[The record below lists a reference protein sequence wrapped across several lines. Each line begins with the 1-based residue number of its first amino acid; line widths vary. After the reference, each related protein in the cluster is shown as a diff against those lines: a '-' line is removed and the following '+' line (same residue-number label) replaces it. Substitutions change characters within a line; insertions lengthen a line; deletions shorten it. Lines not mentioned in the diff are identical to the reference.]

1 MKKESKS
8 TLRGGDHTFKHRTT
22 IGENGEILYEMP
34 LEAETIHNPEDFKV
48 GDTVFVTSLNLEG
61 TVKEAANKSGDL
73 VVQMGFLTSTVN
85 YKNLELRQKENETK
99 KPDSSGDR
107 YSINKAFTIQPEI
120 NLLGNT
126 VDEAI
131 NRLEKYLDDA
141 MIAGLTSVRIVHG
154 KGTGALRK
162 GIHEYLRKLKF
173 VKSYK
178 LAKFGEGDAGVTIV
192 TFK

>member
-1 MKKESKS
+1 M
-8 TLRGGDHTFKHRTT
+8 
-22 IGENGEILYEMP
+22 ENC
-34 LEAETIHNPEDFKV
+34 D
-48 GDTVFVTSLNLEG
+48 
-61 TVKEAANKSGDL
+61 
-73 VVQMGFLTSTVN
+73 
-85 YKNLELRQKENETK
+85 KENETK

-141 MIAGLTSVRIVHG
+141 MIAGLTSVRVVHG

-178 LAKFGEGDAGVTIV
+178 LAEFGEGDAGVTIV
-192 TFK
+192 TFR